1 MSYIIV
7 LTLMAMTILFALLSY
22 ILKNKVVVIATAFMF
37 LITGIFILG
46 AGIEIPVGVLT
57 TIVR

>member
-7 LTLMAMTILFALLSY
+7 LTLMAMTGLFAILSY
-22 ILKNKVVVIATAFMF
+22 ILKNKVVVIATAFLF

-46 AGIEIPVGVLT
+46 YGIEIPIGTVT
-57 TIVR
+57 TLVR